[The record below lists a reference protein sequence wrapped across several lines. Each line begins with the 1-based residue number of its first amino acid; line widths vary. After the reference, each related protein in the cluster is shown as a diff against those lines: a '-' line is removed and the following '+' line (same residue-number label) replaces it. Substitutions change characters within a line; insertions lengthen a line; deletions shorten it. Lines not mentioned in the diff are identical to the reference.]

1 MESDQHPRLALEQA
15 AQARAALVE
24 RARAPRWY
32 HPALGLLVGGLV
44 AVQAAA
50 PAVSIAFLALFFAG
64 LALLIR
70 AYQRHTGMWISGMRR
85 GRTRWLAVATA
96 AVIMVL
102 MLGSIWLRQER
113 GLAWAPVAAGAIAA
127 VLMTLAGFAWEAAYR
142 TDLAG
147 ELTPEGVS

>member
-1 MESDQHPRLALEQA
+1 VINTPASPSNRPPR
-15 AQARAALVE
+15 
-24 RARAPRWY
+24 RAPPSSSA
-32 HPALGLLVGGLV
+32 PARRAGIIRRS
-44 AVQAAA
+44 ACWSAASSPCTAA

-113 GLAWAPVAAGAIAA
+113 GLAWAPVAG
-127 VLMTLAGFAWEAAYR
+127 GR
-142 TDLAG
+142 S
-147 ELTPEGVS
+147 PPCS